1 MTYVTPQQAWVRS
14 LKREV
19 TILTL
24 VFMGLQV
31 LTNLF
36 SVAVFAVF
44 SGSLSAPA
52 ASSAVSPIGDRLALM
67 QSIMLYFFMFAL
79 PIGFYFLITYRQPA
93 GEYFKCGRPKFWY
106 TAGGAFGVVAINYVA
121 SILSDAGDLLFH
133 RAGLL
138 ESAGGMYAITDDP
151 VNNLLVLFALVIFPA
166 FMEEFVFRGI
176 IAGRLGLYNK
186 GMAVVVSALL
196 FGLIHMTAE
205 QIPFAVCAGL
215 LLGYVY
221 LKTQSIWSVVIIHA
235 VNNLMSYIS
244 MYWSARTGDAFLAE
258 RNFMI
263 LFAGLFVVGFISLV
277 VMAVRHRRASKDP
290 LPFGRAVSAAVL
302 HPAFITVAVL
312 CLGIAAAVSA
322 LGIL

>member
-1 MTYVTPQQAWVRS
+1 MTYITPQQAWIRS
-14 LKREV
+14 LKKEV
-19 TILTL
+19 TVLTL

-36 SVAVFAVF
+36 SVVVLAVF
-44 SGSLSAPA
+44 SGPLSAPA
-52 ASSAVSPIGDRLALM
+52 AAAAAPVGDRLALT
-67 QSIMLYFFMFAL
+67 QSLLLYFFMFAL

-93 GEYFKCGRPKFWY
+93 GSYFKCGRPKFWY
-106 TAGGAFGVVAINYVA
+106 TVGGVFGVIAINYVA
-121 SILSDAGDLLFH
+121 SILSDAGDMLFH

-138 ESAGGMYAITDDP
+138 DSAAVTYAITDDP
-151 VNNLLVLFALVIFPA
+151 LNNLLVLFALVIFPA
-166 FMEEFVFRGI
+166 FMEEFAFRGI

-215 LLGYVY
+215 LLGYIY

-235 VNNLMSYIS
+235 ANNLVSYIS

-263 LFAGLFVVGFISLV
+263 LFACLFVVGFISLV
-277 VMAVRHRRASKDP
+277 VMAIRHRRTSRDP
-290 LPFGRAVSAAVL
+290 LPFGRALCAAVL
-302 HPAFITVAVL
+302 HPAFLIVAAL
-312 CLGIAAAVSA
+312 CLGIAAAISA